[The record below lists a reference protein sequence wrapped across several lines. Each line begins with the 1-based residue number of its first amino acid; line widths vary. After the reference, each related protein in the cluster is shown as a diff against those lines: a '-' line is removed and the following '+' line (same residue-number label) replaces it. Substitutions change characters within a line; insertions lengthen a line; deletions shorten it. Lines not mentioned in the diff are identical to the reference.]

1 MIVILKSLSLPD
13 LDSIDDEVYISKH
26 KWMETRR
33 DDLVTLLL
41 PVWKSLVTA
50 EHDLSSLGGDHRLVG
65 IIHWYHEGSYP
76 PPVQIGTF
84 ETVPLSYCSRAEQF
98 SDCYPEHRLHPCHD
112 WLFFEN
118 LLLIGKLMIL

>member
-1 MIVILKSLSLPD
+1 
-13 LDSIDDEVYISKH
+13 
-26 KWMETRR
+26 METRR

-41 PVWKSLVTA
+41 PVWKPLVTA
-50 EHDLSSLGGDHRLVG
+50 EHDLSSLGGDHCLVG
-65 IIHWYHEGSYP
+65 IIFLQYVEGLY